1 MNLHLY
7 DTATGDI
14 RKLEQRDE
22 GKLSMYVCGPTV
34 YDLPHIGHGRSVL
47 VYDVLRRYV
56 ESRGVEVIHVSNI
69 TDIDDKIITR
79 ANQEGRP
86 TEAVTAQYEA
96 EWWSA
101 LDKLNVLRPHHTPH
115 ATEYLD
121 GMVGLIAELIDA
133 GWAYET
139 SDTVYFRPER
149 VSDYPALTKQSIED
163 MRAGERVEAD
173 AEKRSPVDFALW
185 KKAKP
190 GEPSW
195 PSPWGDGRPGWH
207 TECVVMAEDIL
218 GDGFD
223 LHTGGQDLVFPHH
236 DNERAQAV
244 ALGKQFANHWMHHAF
259 IEQGGEKMSK
269 SLGNFVTLTD
279 MLSRVDQRAYRM
291 LVLRAHYRSPIEV
304 TPDTIADAE
313 SALARLDEF
322 ARRFPDANTAQ
333 ADAGVLEAFNQAM
346 DADLDTPKA
355 MAQIFTAVR
364 EANAKGDKA
373 QAAAVFAMTAAL
385 GLELK
390 TTGDE
395 IDESTQFMVEQRDKA
410 RADKDWQAADALR
423 VELEALGWTVKD
435 SPTGTQVHR

>member
-7 DTATGDI
+7 DTASGEI
-14 RKLEQRDE
+14 RPVAQRDP

-56 ESRGVEVIHVSNI
+56 ESLGVEVIHVSNI

-79 ANQEGRP
+79 ANQEGRS

-96 EWWSA
+96 EWWLA

-121 GMVGLIAELIDA
+121 GMVHLIAELIDA
-133 GWAYET
+133 GHAYET
-139 SDTVYFRPER
+139 SDTVYFQPER
-149 VSDYPALTKQSIED
+149 VSDYPTLTKQSIED
-163 MRAGERVEAD
+163 MRAGERVETD
-173 AEKRSPVDFALW
+173 TEKRSSVDFALW

-195 PSPWGDGRPGWH
+195 PSPWGEGRPGWH

-218 GDGFD
+218 GDSFD
-223 LHTGGQDLVFPHH
+223 LHTGGQDLTFPHH
-236 DNERAQAV
+236 ENERAQAV
-244 ALGKQFANHWMHHAF
+244 ALGKAFSKHWMHHAF
-259 IEQGGEKMSK
+259 VEAGGEKMSK

-279 MLSRVDQRAYRM
+279 MLSRVDGRAYRM

-304 TPDTIADAE
+304 TPETIADAE
-313 SALARLDEF
+313 SALARLDDF
-322 ARRFPDANTAQ
+322 GRRF
-333 ADAGVLEAFNQAM
+333 ADAATGVPDSAVMEAFHVAM
-346 DADLDTPKA
+346 DDDLDTPKA

-364 EANAKGDKA
+364 DANSNQDQSK
-373 QAAAVFAMTAAL
+373 AAAIFAMTKAL

-390 TTGDE
+390 MESDE
-395 IDESTQFMVEQRDKA
+395 IDEATQFMIDQRDKA

-423 VELEALGWTVKD
+423 QELEALGWTVKD
-435 SPTGTQVHR
+435 GAAGTSVHR